1 MLFRSAA
8 TLFATAHAAGNAAV
22 QTATVTPMI
31 VTQHANPFDDNSAPV
46 QQYYVE
52 DGVCGFASIVVKPA
66 NSSFARYLKLH
77 HRAHKGYYGGVSFPV
92 RDFNQ
97 SLQKKEAYAY
107 AFAQVLNQAGISAY
121 VDSRMD

>member
-1 MLFRSAA
+1 MKLDAA
-8 TLFATAHAAGNAAV
+8 TLFATAHNAGNAAV
-22 QTATVTPMI
+22 QSATVTPMI
-31 VTQHANPFDDNSAPV
+31 VTQCQNPLDDSSKPV
-46 QQYYVE
+46 RQYFVE
-52 DGVCGFASIVVKPA
+52 DGVCGFASIIVKPA

-77 HRAHKGYYGGVSFPV
+77 HRAHKSYYGGVSLPV
-92 RDFNQ
+92 REFNQ